1 MPVVATVGSIITDLL
16 VYTPRVPARGE
27 NLLAHRFQIGPG
39 GKGANAAV
47 ACARLGAL
55 AILVGCVGDDQF
67 GSQELAALRAEGVVV
82 DGVSV
87 HSQESTGVAFILVD
101 DSGEN
106 TILVVDGANSYLSAP
121 QVQTALAPHWSRLD
135 AVLVDFEVPPE
146 AVAAA
151 VRGAAQHGIPCIV
164 DAGPPRPFPEEIWR
178 DATILTPNEL
188 EAAALVRHPVESETQ
203 AEAAARALLAKGPQ
217 AVVIKRGGAGAL
229 LATGREIRHLPAF
242 PVASVDTT
250 GAGDAFSGALAVAVA
265 EGFDLEGAVRFANA
279 AGGLATTRWGTMRA
293 LPWRADVEALLRGQ
307 GQDNRL

>member
-1 MPVVATVGSIITDLL
+1 MPVVAAVGSIITDLM

-47 ACARLGAL
+47 ACARLGASV
-55 AILVGCVGDDQF
+55 ILVGCVGDDHF
-67 GSQELAALRAEGVVV
+67 GRQELTALRAEGVMV
-82 DGVSV
+82 DAVSV
-87 HSQESTGVAFILVD
+87 HPQASTGVAFILVD

-106 TILVVDGANSYLSAP
+106 TILVVDGANSSLSAL
-121 QVQTALAPHWSRLD
+121 QVETALAPHWGRLD

-151 VRGAAQHGIPCIV
+151 VRGAAKHGIPSIV
-164 DAGPPRPFPEEIWR
+164 DAGPPRPFPAEVWR

-188 EAAALVRHPVESETQ
+188 EAAALVGHPVESETQ

-229 LATGREIRHLPAF
+229 LASEQGIRHLPAF
-242 PVASVDTT
+242 PVAAVDTT
-250 GAGDAFSGALAVAVA
+250 GAGDAFTGALAVAVA
-265 EGFDLEGAVRFANA
+265 EGVDLEGAVRFANA

-293 LPWRADVEALLRGQ
+293 LPSRAEVEGLLRGQ
-307 GQDNRL
+307 GRDNRL